1 MLRLLVISAH
11 SVSGLMYTAIRR
23 IVMSARDSLTYE
35 LRSRARANGRN
46 IGQVTSVFV
55 DLYGRYHDYS

>member
-11 SVSGLMYTAIRR
+11 SVSGLIYTAIRR

-35 LRSRARANGRN
+35 LR
-46 IGQVTSVFV
+46 
-55 DLYGRYHDYS
+55 